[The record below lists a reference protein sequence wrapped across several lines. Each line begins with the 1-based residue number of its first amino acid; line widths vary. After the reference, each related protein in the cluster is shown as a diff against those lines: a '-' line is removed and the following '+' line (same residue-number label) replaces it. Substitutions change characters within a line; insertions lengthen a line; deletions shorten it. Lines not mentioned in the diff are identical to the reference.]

1 MGCGVDTATRRRR
14 SAIVKATR
22 THVAIADA
30 MDDNNGRGS
39 MRFLRLALLSAISTI
54 LAGTAQAQ
62 MLSIGTS
69 PVGTLNYST
78 GNALGK
84 VMTDAAGLRARVVP
98 FGGGQHVLPLI
109 GRKELELSISTATD
123 TLNAFEG
130 KQDFNGKPNPTLRV
144 VGKVFPFAIGWFVKK
159 DSPYQSLTDLKGKK
173 IAVGFTASSAQERF
187 FKASFAVYGVTV
199 KDFDGVQA
207 PHVVRGADDFMQGK
221 VEASTFAV
229 GAGKVAEVNAKVGG
243 IRFLNASDTPE
254 AIARLR
260 TVLPRASVKVLNPAP
275 QFAGV
280 NVPTKLIFEDYQV
293 VTGTQVSD
301 DAAYKIAK
309 VLYESQD
316 KLAGIAKTFAQYDK
330 AELGA
335 DRGVPF
341 HPGAIKYYKEK
352 GIWKGQ

>member
-1 MGCGVDTATRRRR
+1 M
-14 SAIVKATR
+14 S
-22 THVAIADA
+22 
-30 MDDNNGRGS
+30 DD
-39 MRFLRLALLSAISTI
+39 
-54 LAGTAQAQ
+54 
-62 MLSIGTS
+62 
-69 PVGTLNYST
+69 
-78 GNALGK
+78 
-84 VMTDAAGLRARVVP
+84 AGLKARVVP

-123 TLNAFEG
+123 TINAFEG
-130 KQDFNGKPNPTLRV
+130 KEDFKGNPNPSLRV
-144 VGKVFPFAIGWFVKK
+144 IGKVFPFAIGWYVKK
-159 DSPYQSLTDLKGKK
+159 DSPYQTLTDLKGKK

-187 FKASFAVYGVTV
+187 FKASFAAYGVTE

-229 GAGKVAEVNAKVGG
+229 GAGKMAEVNAKVGG
-243 IRFLNASDTPE
+243 IRFLNMSDSVD
-254 AIARLR
+254 AITRLR
-260 TVLPRASVKVLNPAP
+260 TVLPRASVKVLQPAP

-280 NVPTKLIFEDYQV
+280 EAPTKLIFEDYQV
-293 VTGTQVSD
+293 VGGTQMSD
-301 DAAYKIAK
+301 DDAYKIAK
-309 VLYESQD
+309 VLYEAQE

-352 GIWKGQ
+352 GIWPGQS